1 MSDFNDEV
9 MHLPPVGR
17 SDHQCLLFSP
27 KIKDQVKPTSRK
39 VRLTKPCNLAAVGLK
54 LNLEEWN
61 SVFHVRDVNDKV
73 CFFTNTMT
81 KILDE
86 TIPETTIRVHAS
98 DKPWMTSYIK
108 REIRARRKAYTPGN
122 MTQYRHRAD
131 KIITLIKR
139 AKAKYYASKIK
150 SKRKQDPAKWHRSIS
165 QLVGCEGANSNNNEI
180 SNSPADAAEIL
191 QNVFTKPWSNLPETI
206 IPSLEKVEQSLRRG
220 NPPTP
225 SIGLVKAALK
235 QLNPKKA
242 TGSDKIPGWV
252 LKRYC
257 EELAPVVHD
266 IICAS
271 ITQCKYPSAYK
282 HALVTPVPKVNLPN
296 DIDNDFR
303 QISILRQMAKVLE
316 KVQLKLNLSS
326 LQLNENQHAFTSK
339 RSTVTAPT
347 NISQNWFNV
356 TDNSNSAKE
365 MHFS

>member
-1 MSDFNDEV
+1 MCNV
-9 MHLPPVGR
+9 
-17 SDHQCLLFSP
+17 
-27 KIKDQVKPTSRK
+27 TRK
-39 VRLTKPCNLAAVGLK
+39 
-54 LNLEEWN
+54 W
-61 SVFHVRDVNDKV
+61 S
-73 CFFTNTMT
+73 
-81 KILDE
+81 
-86 TIPETTIRVHAS
+86 
-98 DKPWMTSYIK
+98 IK
-108 REIRARRKAYTPGN
+108 REIRAGQKAYTTAD
-122 MTQYRHRAD
+122 MTQLYRHLAD
-131 KIITLIKR
+131 KIITLIMR

-150 SKRKQDPAKWHRSIS
+150 SKRKQDSAKWHRSIS

-180 SNSPADAAEIL
+180 SNSPTDAAEIL
-191 QNVFTKPWSNLPETI
+191 QNVFTKPWSNLPETT
-206 IPSLEKVEQSLRRG
+206 IPSLEEVEQSLRGG
-220 NPPTP
+220 NPPSP
-225 SIGLVKAALK
+225 SIGLAKAALK

-242 TGSDKIPGWV
+242 TESDKIPGLV

-282 HALVTPVPKVNLPN
+282 HALVTPVPKVNPPN

-303 QISILRQMAKVLE
+303 QISILPQMAKVLE

-339 RSTVTAPT
+339 RSTVTALT

-365 MHFS
+365 GVHALFLDFRKAFDLVDHGILLRKLAAMNVTKAF

>member
-1 MSDFNDEV
+1 
-9 MHLPPVGR
+9 
-17 SDHQCLLFSP
+17 
-27 KIKDQVKPTSRK
+27 
-39 VRLTKPCNLAAVGLK
+39 
-54 LNLEEWN
+54 
-61 SVFHVRDVNDKV
+61 
-73 CFFTNTMT
+73 
-81 KILDE
+81 
-86 TIPETTIRVHAS
+86 
-98 DKPWMTSYIK
+98 
-108 REIRARRKAYTPGN
+108 

-131 KIITLIKR
+131 KIVTLIKR

-271 ITQCKYPSAYK
+271 ITQCKYPCAYK
-282 HALVTPVPKVNLPN
+282 HALVTPVPKVNPPN

-303 QISILRQMAKVLE
+303 QISILPQMAKVLE

-339 RSTVTAPT
+339 QSTVTALT
-347 NISQNWFNV
+347 NISQDWFNV

-365 MHFS
+365 GVHALFIDFRKAFDLVDHGILLRKLAAMNVTKAFWLWIRSFLGDRNQQVKLAGTLSSIKPCPAGFPQGSVMSPVLFNIHINDIESSIPERLSMNSR